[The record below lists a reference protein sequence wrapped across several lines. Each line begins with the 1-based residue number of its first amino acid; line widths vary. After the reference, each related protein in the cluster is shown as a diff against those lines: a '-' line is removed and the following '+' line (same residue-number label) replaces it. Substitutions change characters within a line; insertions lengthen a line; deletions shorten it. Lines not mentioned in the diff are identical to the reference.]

1 MKKQIYNLIAVL
13 VLGSF
18 TVEGQSVRQT
28 ITNSSNGGVSVVGFE
43 NKKVL
48 KTVKGAD
55 FDTYTSVSNLY
66 QTQGVTF
73 FNLSDSQKEAFNKAT
88 SNMIAKLSSSR
99 KTRNQNAAK
108 QVAANKA
115 IFEIIWTSQN
125 IANTEAV
132 VVPESSENYTSL

>member
-28 ITNSSNGGVSVVGFE
+28 ITNSSNGGVTVQGFE

-48 KTVKGAD
+48 KAVKGAD
-55 FDTYTSVSNLY
+55 FDTYTSVNNLY

-73 FNLSDSQKEAFNKAT
+73 FNLDNTQKEAFDKAT
-88 SNMIAKLSSSR
+88 TNLITKLSNSR

-115 IFEIIWTSQN
+115 IFEVIWTSQN

-132 VVPESSENYTSL
+132 EVPESSENFTSL